1 MQPVFREAPPA
12 PGLRGWVSRYQIIQ
26 LDFRA
31 TAAPPA
37 KAYWPRPASALAF
50 YPRDPE
56 VVIRPGTGLTTAKP
70 RAVLIGQPTAM
81 EYRCGG
87 RDFFVFQIEFRP
99 GALYRLTGG
108 LRSTELT
115 DGFVDAEA
123 VFPAE
128 IRRANEALM
137 AASGPDAMIRIANS
151 LLTRLVAGAE
161 RRQGIPA
168 HGADW
173 AAGQLGGGPVNSLS
187 RLADRAG
194 LSVRQLHRSFL
205 ERVGVEP
212 SVFGRIAR
220 FDRVLRARNLHPD
233 WDWLS
238 LALDAGYHD
247 HRHMARDFHAFTGM
261 GPGAFHLREL
271 AAPERTFGLVET

>member
-1 MQPVFREAPPA
+1 LQPVFRETAPC
-12 PGLRGWVSRYQIIQ
+12 PGLRGWVSRYQIIH

-31 TAAPPA
+31 IEAPPA

-56 VVIRPGTGLTTAKP
+56 VVSRAGTGAETKP

-81 EYRCGG
+81 EHRCGG
-87 RDFFVFQIEFRP
+87 RDFFVFQVEFRP

-108 LRSTELT
+108 LRSTQLT
-115 DGFVDAEA
+115 DAFVDAEA
-123 VFPAE
+123 VFG
-128 IRRANEALM
+128 REASQ
-137 AASGPDAMIRIANS
+137 AASALSDAEDADVMIGIVDAF
-151 LLTRLVAGAE
+151 LTRLVARTQA
-161 RRQGIPA
+161 RRGVGE

-173 AAGQLGGGPVNSLS
+173 AAERLCLNGVGSLS

-194 LSVRQLHRSFL
+194 LSSRQLHRSFL
-205 ERVGVEP
+205 DRIGVEP

-220 FDRVLRARNLHPD
+220 FDRLLRARNAYPD

-238 LALDAGYHD
+238 LALHEGYHD
-247 HRHMARDFHAFTGM
+247 HRHMARDFQSFTGLS
-261 GPGAFHLREL
+261 PGAFYLQEL
-271 AAPERTFGLVET
+271 AAPERHFGHLET

>member
-12 PGLRGWVSRYQIIQ
+12 PGLRDWVSRYQIIQ

-31 TAAPPA
+31 IAAPPA

-56 VVIRPGTGLTTAKP
+56 VVIRPGTGLSAVKP

-123 VFPAE
+123 VFPRE
-128 IRRANEALM
+128 VRWANEALM
-137 AASGPDAMIRIANS
+137 AASNPDAMIEIANVM
-151 LLTRLVAGAE
+151 LMGLVTGAE
-161 RRQGIPA
+161 GRRGVSPS
-168 HGADW
+168 GADW
-173 AAGQLGGGPVNSLS
+173 AAGQLCAGAAGPLS
-187 RLADRAG
+187 RLADLAG
-194 LSVRQLHRSFL
+194 LSARQLHRGFL

-220 FDRVLRARNLHPD
+220 FDRLLRARNLHSD

-247 HRHMARDFHAFTGM
+247 HRHMARDFHAFTGLS
-261 GPGAFHLREL
+261 PSAFYLREMT
-271 AAPERTFGLVET
+271 APERKFGLVET